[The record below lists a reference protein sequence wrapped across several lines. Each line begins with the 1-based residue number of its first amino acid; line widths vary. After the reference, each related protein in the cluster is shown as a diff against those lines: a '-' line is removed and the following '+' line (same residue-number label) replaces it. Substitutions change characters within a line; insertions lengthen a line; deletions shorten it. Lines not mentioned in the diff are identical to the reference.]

1 MKYMPL
7 IIVILGIAQFAYA
20 RAVEKKGLIH

>member
-7 IIVILGIAQFAYA
+7 IIVVLGIAQFAYA
-20 RAVEKKGLIH
+20 RAAEKKGLLR

>member
-20 RAVEKKGLIH
+20 RAAAKKGLLH